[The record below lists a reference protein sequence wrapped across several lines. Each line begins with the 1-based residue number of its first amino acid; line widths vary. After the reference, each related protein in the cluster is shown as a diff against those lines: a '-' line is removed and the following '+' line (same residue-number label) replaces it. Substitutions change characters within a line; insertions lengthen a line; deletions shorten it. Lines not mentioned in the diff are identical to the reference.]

1 MKLLLDACVW
11 SGAAAELR
19 AHGHD
24 VVWAGDW
31 ESDPGDREILRIADA
46 EQRVLVT
53 LDKDF
58 GDLAI
63 REGAS
68 HCGIIRLV
76 DIRAR
81 RQARACVDAL
91 SRCGWELQ
99 SRTIE
104 IVTVEKGRMRIR
116 G

>member
-11 SGAAAELR
+11 GGAVAELG

-24 VVWAGDW
+24 VIWAGDW

-46 EQRVLVT
+46 EQRALVT

-76 DIRAR
+76 DIGAR
-81 RQARACVDAL
+81 HQAKACGDVL
-91 SRCGWELQ
+91 NLYGQELQ
-99 SRTIE
+99 SKTIA

-116 G
+116 R

>member
-1 MKLLLDACVW
+1 MNLLLDACVW
-11 SGAAAELR
+11 GGAVAELR

-24 VVWAGDW
+24 VIWAGDW

-46 EQRVLVT
+46 EQRALVT

-58 GDLAI
+58 GDFAI
-63 REGAS
+63 RDGAS

-81 RQARACVDAL
+81 RQARACSDAL
-91 SRCGWELQ
+91 SRYGQELQ
-99 SRTIE
+99 SKTIA
-104 IVTVEKGRMRIR
+104 IVTVERGRMRIR
-116 G
+116 R

>member
-11 SGAAAELR
+11 GGAVAELR
-19 AHGHD
+19 AFGHD
-24 VVWAGDW
+24 VIWAGDW
-31 ESDPGDREILRIADA
+31 ESDPGDKEILKIAGA
-46 EQRVLVT
+46 EQRALVT

-76 DIRAR
+76 EIGAR
-81 RQARACVDAL
+81 SQARACGDAL
-91 SRCGWELQ
+91 SRFGQELQ
-99 SRTIE
+99 SGTIT
-104 IVTVEKGRMRIR
+104 IVTVERGRMRIR
-116 G
+116 R